1 MNLGFRYHVASL
13 LAVFFS
19 LILGIL
25 IGGAVF
31 PDHSLVEEQ
40 ALLISELE
48 ERFRE
53 NRAQLAALQAELDLS
68 SRAWLELKESISRG
82 RLTGRPVVVV
92 GEGKSSLASVL
103 EQAGAQVEMVGL
115 ERLGQMD
122 FHEGL
127 TVIFPLTSPG
137 GGRGNRGCQRWI
149 RRFHR

>member
-92 GEGKSSLASVL
+92 GEGKKLL
-103 EQAGAQVEMVGL
+103 GL
-115 ERLGQMD
+115 GT
-122 FHEGL
+122 G
-127 TVIFPLTSPG
+127 TGWGPG
-137 GGRGNRGCQRWI
+137 GDGGVGAPGADG
-149 RRFHR
+149 FP